1 MPAVL
6 LCPQPTHLSP
16 TALGGGTKTSADP
29 SPGPGLLL
37 SVDAVSRHTEVTAF
51 PSLPRRALTPHACPD
66 RLPGPH
72 QHGVRVS
79 AYPWQAQ
86 DSGPSPQMAQHAPV
100 HASVPGARRLGEEVQ
115 RGAGPHPPVGP
126 SGPRGCCTLHA
137 PLTTPCSAG
146 TVPSHSPAHVFTL
159 ASPVAARGDAQDT
172 PPPGTWERRGML
184 PKPPALGTAAPRV
197 PAAGRRVARTR
208 LNLITS
214 LLALRMR
221 PCK

>member
-16 TALGGGTKTSADP
+16 TALGGGTKASADP

-137 PLTTPCSAG
+137 PLTTPCSAE
-146 TVPSHSPAHVFTL
+146 TMPSHSPAHVSTL
-159 ASPVAARGDAQDT
+159 ASPVAVRGDAQDT
-172 PPPGTWERRGML
+172 PPPRY
-184 PKPPALGTAAPRV
+184 LGTKGDAPQAPGARNGR
-197 PAAGRRVARTR
+197 PQSAGGRTQSGKDP
-208 LNLITS
+208 N
-214 LLALRMR
+214 R
-221 PCK
+221 PDSI